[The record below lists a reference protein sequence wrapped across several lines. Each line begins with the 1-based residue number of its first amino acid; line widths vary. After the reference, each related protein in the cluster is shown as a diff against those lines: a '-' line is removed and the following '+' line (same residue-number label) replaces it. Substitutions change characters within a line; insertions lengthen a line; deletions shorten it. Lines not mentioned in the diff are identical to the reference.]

1 MKYARCLAVS
11 AIVLIGMAPAL
22 AQSVA
27 PPPPDPSYESGCRVQ
42 GLNPKGDGFLAIR
55 TGPGTQ
61 YRKIGELYN
70 GNYAY
75 MSRPCRGKWCYADS
89 ISRDGRRNLPVK
101 GWIHTGW
108 CFLYP

>member
-1 MKYARCLAVS
+1 MTPVRLTVLAVATLGS
-11 AIVLIGMAPAL
+11 VPAF

-27 PPPPDPSYESGCRVQ
+27 PPPPDPSYESGCRVE
-42 GLNPKGDGFLAIR
+42 GLNPRGDGFLAIR
-55 TGPGTQ
+55 TGPGSE

-70 GNYAY
+70 GNFAY
-75 MSRPCRGKWCYADS
+75 MKRPCVGKWCYADS
-89 ISRDGRRNLPVK
+89 ISRDGMSEQPVR